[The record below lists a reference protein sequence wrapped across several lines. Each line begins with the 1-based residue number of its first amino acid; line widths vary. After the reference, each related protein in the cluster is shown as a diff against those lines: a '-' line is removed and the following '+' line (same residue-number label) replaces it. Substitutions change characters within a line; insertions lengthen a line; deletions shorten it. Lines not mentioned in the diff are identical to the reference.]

1 MDGIADMGGVVG
13 RSATYA
19 LAREEPVL
27 AERRRGLALALALVC
42 NRLTAC
48 SLHAF
53 RRAVERSKLTDCL
66 GTGYL
71 GRGLNG
77 AEVEGKFAPPLSG
90 DELVF
95 AEPWESR
102 AFAMAV
108 ILFEAGV
115 VTRLDFQPA
124 LVARITRWEAQR
136 IYDAQSTYYQHWLGG
151 LEDRLADCGSIVAD
165 AATVHAQE
173 LSDRPTDNDHEH

>member
-1 MDGIADMGGVVG
+1 MDGIADTGGVVG

-19 LAREEPVL
+19 PARAEPAL
-27 AERRRGLALALALVC
+27 AERCEEPALASALAC
-42 NRLTAC
+42 NRLTAR

-66 GTGYL
+66 GAGYL
-71 GRGLNG
+71 RRGLHG
-77 AEVEGKFAPPLSG
+77 AEVDGKFAPPLSG
-90 DELVF
+90 GELVF

-102 AFAMAV
+102 TFVMAV

-115 VTRLDFQPA
+115 VTPLDFQPA

-136 IYDAQSTYYQHWLGG
+136 IYDAQWTYYGHSLGG
-151 LEDRLADCGSIVAD
+151 LEDRLPDRGSILTEACRR
-165 AATVHAQE
+165 A
-173 LSDRPTDNDHEH
+173 RPGAVRSPQR